1 MAKLITLKESELFNM
16 VKTIVEQVEMDLSQ
30 YDDNDFTDVFVF
42 LFRNWITKKLGED
55 SKKYPFS
62 FLLNKYGKEFLQ
74 DTLGDKYDQY
84 YGDREEIYFNGYN
97 SIPKTGKV
105 LVKSGAFTLP
115 SLRQQEK
122 FTEKYAKHLPRIIK
136 MMRFPDFVRVEFEE
150 EVPYDVH
157 VELYIDYPS
166 YLKDESF
173 SFASH
178 NLERKFKELL
188 ENYLGVDFGNP
199 VHGKVNLT
207 LYTNAENVEK
217 WVKQVLNKEIKKHIK
232 EMPGGKN
239 IHSIRFEPSISGSS
253 EMKIVYKDGS
263 HRHMHQWEF
272 LRGVRDYINSLGYKR
287 ISADN
292 A

>member
-30 YDDNDFTDVFVF
+30 YDDNDFTDVFVS
-42 LFRNWITKKLGED
+42 LFRKWISDKLGDD

-74 DTLGDKYDQY
+74 DSLGDKYDQY
-84 YGDREEIYFNGYN
+84 YGDKKEIYFNTYQ
-97 SIPKTGKV
+97 IPRTGKV

-122 FTEKYAKHLPRIIK
+122 FTEKYAKHLPRLIK
-136 MMRFPDFVRVEFEE
+136 LMRFPDYVRVEFEE

-157 VELYIDYPS
+157 VKLYIDYPS
-166 YLKDESF
+166 FLKDENSQL
-173 SFASH
+173 ASH
-178 NLERKFKELL
+178 NLERKFKEML

-199 VHGKVNLT
+199 VHGKVALDFNT
-207 LYTNAENVEK
+207 VGENTEK
-217 WVKQVLNKEIKKHIK
+217 WVKEVLNKEIKKHIK
-232 EMPGGKN
+232 GMPGGKY
-239 IHSIRFEPSISGSS
+239 IHSIRFEPSITGSS
-253 EMKIVYKDGS
+253 DMKIVYKENA

-272 LRGVRDYINSLGYKR
+272 LRDVRHYIQSLGYKR
-287 ISADN
+287 LSADN